1 MSDILQYHTVE
12 ELRALSLDELRG
24 LWELVPT
31 DRQRSYRAA
40 YDREVKSAG
49 AEGSDPKER
58 KIAVALLKRYHE
70 AALVPMGMRWART
83 PKRVQEA
90 AQSRGMVDA
99 SETEAAAKTG
109 KPSGK
114 VFAIMG
120 VLMLVMVALM
130 LLRGKAAQM
139 CQTTPISRTATLADD
154 VTPTPL
160 ALEAQ
165 DEVIEGGDA
174 SRAPFY
180 PINLQATLPDGDAPR
195 VWVVQRRAIR
205 ASEWNFDDNPDTAS
219 YLNGMSVRPVIGV
232 PWSEENAAW
241 FEQIGAGAEF
251 RVQMNT
257 GAILTFAFE
266 DKREVRR
273 SDTGIFRQV
282 SPGLVLLLLGET
294 DADGFP
300 TATRTLVTATYP
312 IEQELARRGEF
323 IGVLAQPSHCGDTD
337 TAADCHAHTDTVHR
351 SGCANRPRDLTEGQV
366 TTRLRMY
373 NGGESP
379 FRSRRMMSGWRWA
392 TPKTRPVRARPL
404 KGLYRCDLLPGQAAD
419 ITLIWPWHGEPYGS
433 LGRWLVAVRTAILIR
448 ISAKTVQ

>member
-1 MSDILQYHTVE
+1 MSDILQYHTVD
-12 ELRALSLDELRG
+12 ELRGLSLDELRG

-31 DRQRSYRAA
+31 DRQRAYRAA
-40 YDREVKSAG
+40 YEREIKSAG
-49 AEGSDPKER
+49 AEGSDLKER
-58 KIAVALLKRYHE
+58 KVAAALLKRYHE
-70 AALVPMGMRWART
+70 ASLVPLGMRWARA
-83 PKRVQEA
+83 PKRVQTA
-90 AQSRGMVDA
+90 AIQGTSLDMAEDA
-99 SETEAAAKTG
+99 VTAKSG

-114 VFAIMG
+114 LFAVMG
-120 VLMLVMVALM
+120 VLMLVMAAAM
-130 LLRGKAAQM
+130 FMRGGDENAESVPEADI
-139 CQTTPISRTATLADD
+139 TPTLSED

-180 PINLQATLPDGDAPR
+180 PINLQATLSDGNAPR

-241 FEQIGAGAEF
+241 FDQIGAGAEF

-257 GAILTFAFE
+257 GAILSFTFE

-312 IEQELARRGEF
+312 TGQELARSGELIGILNIPHVEITPLPTPTLAPTPIPF
-323 IGVLAQPSHCGDTD
+323 IGLDVQIVRVTT
-337 TAADCHAHTDTVHR
+337 TA
-351 SGCANRPRDLTEGQV
+351 GQV

-373 NGGESP
+373 NGGAESVPISQNDIWLALGYAENPPGPRLPAEGLTP
-379 FRSRRMMSGWRWA
+379 F
-392 TPKTRPVRARPL
+392 
-404 KGLYRCDLLPGQAAD
+404 DLLPGQAAD
-419 ITLIWPWHGEPYGS
+419 ITLIWPWDGEPYAS
-433 LGRWLVAVRTAILIR
+433 LGVGEWRYAI
-448 ISAKTVQ
+448 QF